1 MRRLLVAEVCL
12 DCVVYT
18 NLISACAYAGELQ
31 RAEACLEE
39 MEAAEMQTNVGPE
52 RVMERMLGFDTP
64 EKRPNALTFGLL
76 IGALASRGDISGAE
90 RWYACMRS
98 SSLDLRNLK
107 DVDLVAHNAVIS
119 ASARAH
125 DAQRARLWFGRMKTA
140 NLTGDGMSL
149 NSTLDPV
156 ARGVDVA
163 VLRSE
168 ALEAEW
174 LCDELDPAGLL
185 ANEIT
190 FSILMRPWALMGDLP
205 NVDRLWQKMQKQ
217 GLQPKACNFWAAVR
231 KPFIYQE
238 KKGCK
243 GLVLGQAP
251 PGPRENLPR
260 GWRPLA
266 GPAEQR
272 LGRLAGLSVQ
282 QLWQRFDRANLLAWY
297 PGLKKRAKKH
307 SVSRGYKLHSS
318 DGDVFPMKQARQ
330 AAASMDLS
338 KYRSVL
344 LLGTSVALSHFWN
357 DKENRRKALKVLKA
371 EMKSMEKF

>member
-1 MRRLLVAEVCL
+1 MAVPRVGATNERNKYRPSKPQGAKKGLVKL
-12 DCVVYT
+12 
-18 NLISACAYAGELQ
+18 
-31 RAEACLEE
+31 
-39 MEAAEMQTNVGPE
+39 
-52 RVMERMLGFDTP
+52 RVS
-64 EKRPNALTFGLL
+64 K
-76 IGALASRGDISGAE
+76 
-90 RWYACMRS
+90 
-98 SSLDLRNLK
+98 
-107 DVDLVAHNAVIS
+107 
-119 ASARAH
+119 
-125 DAQRARLWFGRMKTA
+125 
-140 NLTGDGMSL
+140 
-149 NSTLDPV
+149 
-156 ARGVDVA
+156 
-163 VLRSE
+163 
-168 ALEAEW
+168 
-174 LCDELDPAGLL
+174 
-185 ANEIT
+185 
-190 FSILMRPWALMGDLP
+190 
-205 NVDRLWQKMQKQ
+205 
-217 GLQPKACNFWAAVR
+217 AVR

-344 LLGTSVALSHFWN
+344 LLGTSVARAFGLKGKLLEVKKRDSTRLVTFPHPSGVSHFWN